1 MQTRN
6 YPMRK
11 ILLLGMFCFAFL
23 GKVQS
28 QTAEMPSNPEFKRF
42 VFQANQQ
49 IVLKPYDSLYFD
61 IEFVPG
67 DNWVF
72 KFDYKAKDVVAI
84 ADDEFSEMVI
94 FQMKPVKGNSFK
106 LSEAE
111 FETAKVIYSRSCFCK
126 DSGPRIIET
135 GSISGKRIGKNK
147 WLVTFELQ
155 INPRPG
161 VKAEVFT
168 KKFKGY
174 FNPGALIY

>member
-1 MQTRN
+1 
-6 YPMRK
+6 MRS
-11 ILLLGMFCFAFL
+11 IFLFSFLLFAYL
-23 GKVQS
+23 GKS
-28 QTAEMPSNPEFKRF
+28 QTTREEMPSNPEFKRF

-61 IEFVPG
+61 IDFSAGE
-67 DNWVF
+67 NWVF

-94 FQMKPVKGNSFK
+94 FQMKPIRGNSFK
-106 LSEAE
+106 LSEE
-111 FETAKVIYSRSCFCK
+111 DFEKAKVIYNRSCFCK
-126 DSGPRIIET
+126 DSGPRLIESGT
-135 GSISGKRIGKNK
+135 ISGRRVGKNK
-147 WLVTFELQ
+147 WLITFELQ

-174 FNPGALIY
+174 FNPGALVY